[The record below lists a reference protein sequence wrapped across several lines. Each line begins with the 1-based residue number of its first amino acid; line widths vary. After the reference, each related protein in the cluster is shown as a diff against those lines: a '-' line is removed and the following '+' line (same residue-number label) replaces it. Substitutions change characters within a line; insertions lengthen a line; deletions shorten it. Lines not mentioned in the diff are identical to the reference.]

1 MLKIGL
7 TGGIGS
13 GKTKVS
19 KIFAEKGFKIFNS
32 DEIAKTIMRN
42 DHSVKNSIINFFGT
56 NSYIGDNLNSKYISE
71 IIYSD
76 KDKLNYLNSLVHPK
90 VFHQFEKVLKSNLNS
105 KILVESAILFES
117 NFHKILDYN
126 ILLISPK
133 AQRIN
138 RVIKRDN
145 IKKSDIKKIMNVQWS
160 DKKKISLATFVIEN
174 INFSE
179 TSVQILSLISKI
191 ESLVCNVATVFFA
204 II

>member
-19 KIFAEKGFKIFNS
+19 KIFAEKGYKIFNS
-32 DEIAKTIMRN
+32 DEIAKIIIKN
-42 DHSVKNSIINFFGT
+42 DYSVKNSIINFFGT
-56 NSYIGDNLNSKYISE
+56 NSYIGDDLNSRYISE

-76 KDKLNYLNSLVHPK
+76 KVKLNYLNSIVHPM
-90 VFHQFEKVLKSNLNS
+90 VFHQFEMFLKSNLNS

-117 NFHKILDYN
+117 NFYKMLDDN

-133 AQRIN
+133 ADRIS
-138 RVIKRDN
+138 RIIKRDN
-145 IKKSDIKKIMNVQWS
+145 INRSEIEKIMSVQWS
-160 DKKKISLATFVIEN
+160 DKKKISFATYVIEN

-179 TSVQILSLISKI
+179 TSMQILSLISKI
-191 ESLVCNVATVFFA
+191 ELLSEKK
-204 II
+204 

>member
-32 DEIAKTIMRN
+32 DEIAKMIIKN
-42 DHSVKNSIINFFGT
+42 DYSVKNSIINFFGT
-56 NSYIGDNLNSKYISE
+56 NSYIGDDLNSRYISE

-76 KDKLNYLNSLVHPK
+76 KVKLNYLNSLVHPM
-90 VFHQFEKVLKSNLNS
+90 VFHQFEKFLKSNLNS

-117 NFHKILDYN
+117 NFYKMLDDN

-133 AQRIN
+133 ADRIS
-138 RVIKRDN
+138 RIIKRDN
-145 IKKSDIKKIMNVQWS
+145 INRSEIEKIMSVQWS
-160 DKKKISLATFVIEN
+160 DKKKISLATYVIEN

-179 TSVQILSLISKI
+179 TSMQILSLISKI
-191 ESLVCNVATVFFA
+191 ELLSEKK
-204 II
+204 

>member
-32 DEIAKTIMRN
+32 DEIAKTIIRN
-42 DHSVKNSIINFFGT
+42 DNSVKNSIINFFGT
-56 NSYIGDNLNSKYISE
+56 NSYNGDNLNSKYISE

-90 VFHQFEKVLKSNLNS
+90 VFDQFEKVLKSNLNS

-133 AQRIN
+133 AQRIS

-145 IKKSDIKKIMNVQWS
+145 INRSDIKKIMNVQWS

-191 ESLVCNVATVFFA
+191 ESLSEKK
-204 II
+204 

>member
-13 GKTKVS
+13 GKTMVS
-19 KIFAEKGFKIFNS
+19 KIFAEKGYKIFNS
-32 DEIAKTIMRN
+32 DEIAKMIIKN
-42 DHSVKNSIINFFGT
+42 DYSVKNSIINFFGT
-56 NSYIGDNLNSKYISE
+56 NSYIGDDLNSRYISE

-76 KDKLNYLNSLVHPK
+76 KVKLNYLNSLVHPM
-90 VFHQFEKVLKSNLNS
+90 VFHQFEKFLKSNLNS

-117 NFHKILDYN
+117 NFYKMLDDN

-133 AQRIN
+133 ADRIS
-138 RVIKRDN
+138 RIIKRDN
-145 IKKSDIKKIMNVQWS
+145 INRSEIEKIMSVQWS

-179 TSVQILSLISKI
+179 TSMQILSLISKI
-191 ESLVCNVATVFFA
+191 ELLSEKK
-204 II
+204 